1 MNALSIAEKKALE
14 LMQKDNFRGISKDNV
29 MQLMSILDKVD
40 PEVAKSIIAQLP
52 EAIHGSVELE
62 KAYSTV
68 LAKGLSSAEST
79 ILSCFETED
88 EIILSLKKE
97 LEREDTTFEQK
108 QFYYE
113 KMEAAVIRKES
124 KDTEHRS
131 TILTVLR
138 YGGEALLFGLGF
150 CAFLFLGKAEIMK
163 PIGREL

>member
-52 EAIHGSVELE
+52 EAIRGSVELE
-62 KAYSTV
+62 RAYSAV
-68 LAKGLSSAEST
+68 LTKGMESIEST
-79 ILSCFETED
+79 VSSCFQTED
-88 EIILSLKKE
+88 EIIQSLKKE
-97 LEREDTTFEQK
+97 VEREDTTFEQK

-113 KMEAAVIRKES
+113 KMEAAAIRKES
-124 KDTEHRS
+124 KETEHRD
-131 TILTVLR
+131 TILTILR

-150 CAFLFLGKAEIMK
+150 CACLFLGKADLKI
-163 PIGREL
+163 PIRS

>member
-52 EAIHGSVELE
+52 EAIRESVELE
-62 KAYSTV
+62 KAYSTA
-68 LAKGLSSAEST
+68 LTKGMESIEST
-79 ILSCFETED
+79 ASSCFQTED
-88 EIILSLKKE
+88 EIIQSLKKE
-97 LEREDTTFEQK
+97 VEREDTTFEQK

-113 KMEAAVIRKES
+113 KMEAAAIRKES
-124 KDTEHRS
+124 KETEHRD
-131 TILTVLR
+131 TILTILR

-150 CAFLFLGKAEIMK
+150 CACLFLGKADLK
-163 PIGREL
+163 NPIRS

>member
-52 EAIHGSVELE
+52 EAIRGSVELE
-62 KAYSTV
+62 RAYSAV
-68 LAKGLSSAEST
+68 LTKGMESIEST
-79 ILSCFETED
+79 ASSCFQTED
-88 EIILSLKKE
+88 EIIQSLKKE
-97 LEREDTTFEQK
+97 VEREDTTFEQK

-113 KMEAAVIRKES
+113 KMEAAAIRKES
-124 KDTEHRS
+124 KETEHRD
-131 TILTVLR
+131 TILTILR

-150 CAFLFLGKAEIMK
+150 CACLFLGKADLKI
-163 PIGREL
+163 PIRS

>member
-52 EAIHGSVELE
+52 EAIRGSVELE
-62 KAYSTV
+62 KAYSAA
-68 LAKGLSSAEST
+68 LAKGMESIEST
-79 ILSCFETED
+79 ASSCFQTED
-88 EIILSLKKE
+88 GIIQSLKKE
-97 LEREDTTFEQK
+97 VEREDTTFEQK

-113 KMEAAVIRKES
+113 KMEAAAIRKES
-124 KDTEHRS
+124 KETEHRD
-131 TILTVLR
+131 TILTILR

-150 CAFLFLGKAEIMK
+150 CACLFLGKANLKI
-163 PIGREL
+163 PIRS

>member
-52 EAIHGSVELE
+52 EAIRGSVELE
-62 KAYSTV
+62 KAYSTA
-68 LAKGLSSAEST
+68 LTKGMESIEST
-79 ILSCFETED
+79 ASSCFQTED
-88 EIILSLKKE
+88 EIIQSLKKE
-97 LEREDTTFEQK
+97 VERDDTTFEEK

-113 KMEAAVIRKES
+113 KMENAAIRKEN
-124 KDTEHRS
+124 KETEHRD

-138 YGGEALLFGLGF
+138 YGGEVLLFGLAF
-150 CAFLFLGKAEIMK
+150 CACLYLGKANFKM
-163 PIGREL
+163 PIRG

>member
-52 EAIHGSVELE
+52 EAIRGSVELE
-62 KAYSTV
+62 KAYSTA
-68 LAKGLSSAEST
+68 LTKGMESIEST
-79 ILSCFETED
+79 ASSCFQTED
-88 EIILSLKKE
+88 EIIQSLKKE
-97 LEREDTTFEQK
+97 VEREDTTFEQK

-113 KMEAAVIRKES
+113 KMEAVAIRKES
-124 KDTEHRS
+124 KETEHRDI
-131 TILTVLR
+131 ILTILR

-150 CAFLFLGKAEIMK
+150 CACLFLGKADLK
-163 PIGREL
+163 NPIRS

>member
-52 EAIHGSVELE
+52 EAIRGSVELE
-62 KAYSTV
+62 KAYSTA
-68 LAKGLSSAEST
+68 LTKGMESIEST
-79 ILSCFETED
+79 ASSCFQTED
-88 EIILSLKKE
+88 EIIKFLKKE
-97 LEREDTTFEQK
+97 VEREDTTFEQK

-113 KMEAAVIRKES
+113 KMEAAAIRKES
-124 KDTEHRS
+124 KETEHRD
-131 TILTVLR
+131 TILTILR

-150 CAFLFLGKAEIMK
+150 WACLFLGKANLKI
-163 PIGREL
+163 PIRS

>member
-52 EAIHGSVELE
+52 EAIRGSVELE
-62 KAYSTV
+62 KAYSTA
-68 LAKGLSSAEST
+68 LTKGMESIEST
-79 ILSCFETED
+79 ASSCFQTED
-88 EIILSLKKE
+88 EIIQSLKKE
-97 LEREDTTFEQK
+97 VEREDTTFEQK

-113 KMEAAVIRKES
+113 KMEAAAIRKES
-124 KDTEHRS
+124 KETEHRD
-131 TILTVLR
+131 TILTILR

-150 CAFLFLGKAEIMK
+150 CACLFMGKANFKI
-163 PIGREL
+163 PVRT

>member
-52 EAIHGSVELE
+52 EAIRGSVELE
-62 KAYSTV
+62 KAYSTA
-68 LAKGLSSAEST
+68 LTKGMESIEST
-79 ILSCFETED
+79 ASSCFQTED
-88 EIILSLKKE
+88 EIIQSLKKE
-97 LEREDTTFEQK
+97 VEREDATFEQK

-113 KMEAAVIRKES
+113 KMEAVAIRKES
-124 KDTEHRS
+124 KETEHRD
-131 TILTVLR
+131 TILTILR

-150 CAFLFLGKAEIMK
+150 CACLFLGKADLK
-163 PIGREL
+163 NPIRS

>member
-52 EAIHGSVELE
+52 EAIRGSVELE
-62 KAYSTV
+62 KAYSTA
-68 LAKGLSSAEST
+68 LTKGMESIEST
-79 ILSCFETED
+79 ASSCFQTED
-88 EIILSLKKE
+88 EIIQSLKKE
-97 LEREDTTFEQK
+97 VEREDTTFEQK

-113 KMEAAVIRKES
+113 KMEAVAIRKES
-124 KDTEHRS
+124 KETEHRD
-131 TILTVLR
+131 TILTILR

-150 CAFLFLGKAEIMK
+150 CACLFLGKADLK
-163 PIGREL
+163 NPSRS